1 MHPRNLQERLKD
13 SEPLNETK
21 RGGMRQPCIPC
32 LTNREKKRMI
42 GNVKSLFPSA
52 VAAAALCCLTAC
64 GPKATNPEQ
73 LRVVHEQNAQL
84 AQEIAKMQAL
94 IKQAGE
100 DVPGLPDQIAAKE
113 AEMASAIKE
122 LDDLNRRETEMKLRA
137 IELQDRLDAFRTAFR
152 NMQNE
157 ATKNR

>member
-1 MHPRNLQERLKD
+1 MIED
-13 SEPLNETK
+13 VK
-21 RGGMRQPCIPC
+21 R
-32 LTNREKKRMI
+32 
-42 GNVKSLFPSA
+42 LFPS
-52 VAAAALCCLTAC
+52 VAAAAVLCSLTAC

-84 AQEIAKMQAL
+84 TQEIAKMQAL

-100 DVPGLPDQIAAKE
+100 DVPGLTEEIAAKE
-113 AEMASAIKE
+113 AEMASAITE
-122 LDDLNRRETEMKLRA
+122 LDELNRRETEMKLRV
-137 IELQDRLDAFRTAFR
+137 IGLQDRLDAFRTAFR